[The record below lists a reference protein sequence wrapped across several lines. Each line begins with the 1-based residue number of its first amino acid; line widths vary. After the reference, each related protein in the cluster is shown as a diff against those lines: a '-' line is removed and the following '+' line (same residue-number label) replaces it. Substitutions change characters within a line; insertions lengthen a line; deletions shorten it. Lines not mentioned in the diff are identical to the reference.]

1 MRDVMISAT
10 APIDSLTVKP
20 KGNLEQKTEPIYG
33 GYSNPRGEISLFGE
47 NLVYRVNSKNQTV
60 RERPGLNFEAQARY
74 DAVPPGET
82 FEYCSRQFVRLTN
95 EQIIEICATG
105 AFRETPRV

>member
-1 MRDVMISAT
+1 MISAP
-10 APIDSLTVKP
+10 PIDMLKVKP
-20 KGNLEQKTEPIYG
+20 KTGTDGHKSEPIYG
-33 GYSNPRGEISLFGE
+33 GYANPRGEVSLFGE

-82 FEYCSRQFVRLTN
+82 FEYCSRRFVRLTP
-95 EQIIEICATG
+95 EQIVEICASG
-105 AFRETPRV
+105 PFRETPRV

>member
-1 MRDVMISAT
+1 MLRVMISAP
-10 APIDSLTVKP
+10 PIDMLKVKP
-20 KGNLEQKTEPIYG
+20 KAGTDGHKSEPIYG
-33 GYSNPRGEISLFGE
+33 GYANPRGEVSLFGE

-82 FEYCSRQFVRLTN
+82 FEYCSRRFVRLTP
-95 EQIIEICATG
+95 EQIVEICASG
-105 AFRETPRV
+105 PFRETPRV